1 MSFVSDIA
9 SYRKDNSNGEP
20 MSETVNDTATKSAVD
35 EKIDVDL
42 SDELVRRFTF
52 EYARPHMTVLP
63 EKMSVSLMSPTVLD
77 GTDAESFHREKKDST
92 ERRILPSFATG
103 SGVDES
109 AKRGIATHLLLQF
122 CDLRELQKNG
132 AVAELKRL
140 TDLGFISNDD
150 SERVRIR
157 EIELFRKSD
166 LFSEMLGAKKL
177 YRELRF
183 NVRLPAASFTEN
195 EIKISAYENE
205 EILVQGVIDCI
216 VESEDGSIS
225 IYDYKTDRLTK
236 EELED
241 YSLAEAKLKS
251 AHKMQ
256 LELYALAAERIF
268 GKTPKRLEV
277 YSLPLGKTVSMK

>member
-1 MSFVSDIA
+1 
-9 SYRKDNSNGEP
+9 
-20 MSETVNDTATKSAVD
+20 
-35 EKIDVDL
+35 
-42 SDELVRRFTF
+42 
-52 EYARPHMTVLP
+52 MTVLP